1 MSVLLGKKMGSPR
14 CALSVAVKEN
24 GMLVY
29 VCVLSKGDDFYFFP
43 CKLCP
48 ENTFEANVNLSFI
61 FHSVFSLCLEEKK
74 SIPSRMNWSP
84 PSLEPPVVPS
94 QDMML
99 THFWRRHPPPPP
111 STSPPTRGSRR
122 GKNDDAI
129 VLQMTKYSE
138 IARRIDRLCLSQ
150 PRPGRDGDVPRQ
162 GVTQF
167 VQSQTTPRVGHVIE
181 SKNMASRKLQILV
194 KVVAFA
200 KYRLSELAVVCSSPV
215 PVQRTSASSKNWSRL
230 TSHTRHCGLV
240 WNGYRAGHT
249 KLPQVASSST

>member
-1 MSVLLGKKMGSPR
+1 MNITKNSFFSIIHFYF
-14 CALSVAVKEN
+14 S
-24 GMLVY
+24 
-29 VCVLSKGDDFYFFP
+29 DFYFFP

-129 VLQMTKYSE
+129 VLQMTKYCE
-138 IARRIDRLCLSQ
+138 
-150 PRPGRDGDVPRQ
+150 
-162 GVTQF
+162 T
-167 VQSQTTPRVGHVIE
+167 
-181 SKNMASRKLQILV
+181 
-194 KVVAFA
+194 
-200 KYRLSELAVVCSSPV
+200 RLSLIFTGELENIV
-215 PVQRTSASSKNWSRL
+215 
-230 TSHTRHCGLV
+230 
-240 WNGYRAGHT
+240 
-249 KLPQVASSST
+249 